1 MQLKFVKDFA
11 LALIVILLLAWAIRL
26 YVINIQQAQ
35 IPAESKYTQKSV
47 SDTLLNKIKTIESSI
62 QDRKF
67 FQFTTTRDPL
77 RQGNIIKDKFDLTK
91 EFEDMIRNTFRPTGT
106 YIDEETGKRMVNVEY
121 QGRILTGGVGDV
133 LEGRR
138 ITWINEKNIGIYY
151 GGPQTLTV
159 QKIPDMPDFSR
170 EEVQSTN
177 QNY

>member
-11 LALIVILLLAWAIRL
+11 IALIVILLLAWAIRL
-26 YVINIQQAQ
+26 YAINIKQSQVPDQ
-35 IPAESKYTQKSV
+35 SKYTQKSV
-47 SDTLLNKIKTIESSI
+47 SDTLLNKIKSIESSI

-77 RQGNIIKDKFDLTK
+77 RQGNIIKDKFDMTK
-91 EFEDMIRNTFRPTGT
+91 EFEDMIKNTFRPTGT
-106 YIDEETGKRMVNVEY
+106 YIDEETGKRMVNIEY
-121 QGRILTGGVGDV
+121 QGKILTGGVGDV
-133 LEGRR
+133 VEGRR
-138 ITWINEKNIGIYY
+138 ITWINEKSIGIYY

-159 QKIPDMPDFSR
+159 QRIPDMPDFSK